1 MSKTSTALQTEVKH
15 CWAYGKF
22 AVDLLQQVSKD
33 HNLDFESVWT
43 KYFPDVSHEKALKNG
58 RNFIKN
64 CDPRKAISSHRNDYQ
79 YYLSEQSEKI
89 QSEGKTFNIQTHGKE
104 IGSAWKKLTDAQKEK
119 YKMQAMADKA
129 RYDKELA
136 EVEEKIRSGSMQESP
151 FHRASRHRTGNVS
164 ALNMYVS
171 HMTTTLKNSEPDLT
185 NTDRM
190 KKIHEM
196 WKSASAEEKATYQVK
211 ADEQN
216 KANSASNATGSA
228 PATSSD
234 AQPVAKK
241 SKPSPKPKAKSVATA
256 TPVVDSTSAPATK
269 ASKPSPKSTTKA
281 PKAPKTTPV
290 ESTEVKETPAPAPV
304 ATPSAKKS
312 SPKPKVAKN

>member
-33 HNLDFESVWT
+33 HNLDFESVWS

-64 CDPRKAISSHRNDYQ
+64 CDPRKAISANRNEYQ
-79 YYLSEQSEKI
+79 YYLSEQADKI

-104 IGSAWKKLTDAQKEK
+104 IGTAWKKLTDAQKEK

-136 EVEEKIRSGSMQESP
+136 EVEEKIRSGAMQESP

-171 HMTTTLKNSEPDLT
+171 HMTTTLKNSEPDLG

-196 WKSASAEEKATYQVK
+196 WKNASNEEKATYQAK

-216 KANSASNATGSA
+216 AANSTSGSA
-228 PATSSD
+228 PVVSTDTPA
-234 AQPVAKK
+234 VVKK
-241 SKPSPKPKAKSVATA
+241 SKPSPKPKGEAKTKGVAAA
-256 TPVVDSTSAPATK
+256 TPSTESTPAQK
-269 ASKPSPKSTTKA
+269 GSKPSPKAT
-281 PKAPKTTPV
+281 PKTPKPKPAV
-290 ESTEVKETPAPAPV
+290 EATEAKETPAPVSAP
-304 ATPSAKKS
+304 ASSGKKA
-312 SPKPKVAKN
+312 SPKPKKN